1 MLAVCCLF
9 LSCDSNFESPS
20 QPCDKSL
27 VGNAS
32 FAEIKSL
39 YKGETV
45 QIQEELII
53 EGYVISS
60 DEEGNFFS
68 VLHFQDAPQDP
79 QEAFQIEI
87 DVRDSHL
94 FYPLGSKIFVKL
106 KGLYL
111 GKSGNAFKLG
121 ATFESFGNVSV
132 GRLPAAV
139 VNEHV
144 VRSCDEVIPISPVS
158 INIDGIE
165 NYPTGIL
172 VQLDNLEFIEE
183 ELSLPFANEAEETI
197 RTLIS
202 CNDQEIDLVNS
213 GYSDF
218 QAESIPALNG
228 AVTGLLIDGALV
240 IRGLKDL
247 NFVNERCPPF
257 IDEFTSNEIF
267 FTELADPDNN
277 AGARFVEIYN
287 AAETPLSLKGWTLV
301 RYTNANTEIS
311 ATAEL
316 SDYRIGA
323 GETLVISPNAPEF
336 ERVYGF
342 IPDVALGSNSPAD
355 SNGDDNLQLID
366 PFGAVIDTFG
376 VIGED
381 GSGTDH
387 EFEDGRAVRRP
398 EISRANAIYNPIEWI
413 LFNDTGAEETTNLPQ
428 MAPNDFSP
436 GIRN

>member
-1 MLAVCCLF
+1 MERKKGKIIKIQFNLLKGLLAVCWLF
-9 LSCDSNFESPS
+9 LSCDRNFESPS
-20 QPCDKSL
+20 QRCYENL
-27 VGNAS
+27 AANTS
-32 FAEIKSL
+32 FAEVKSL

-45 QIQEELII
+45 QIQDDLII

-68 VLHFQDAPQDP
+68 VLHFQDMSHNP

-87 DVRDSHL
+87 DLRDSHL

-111 GKSGNAFKLG
+111 GKSGSTYKLG

-132 GRLPAAV
+132 GRLPATM

-144 VRSCDEVIPISPVS
+144 IRSCDEIIPISPVF
-158 INIDGIE
+158 INIDEIE
-165 NYPTGIL
+165 NYPSGIL

-183 ELSLPFANEAEETI
+183 ELSLTFAKEAEETI

-202 CNDQEIDLVNS
+202 CNDQEIELVNS
-213 GYSDF
+213 GYADF
-218 QAESIPALNG
+218 QAESLPELNG
-228 AVTGLLIDGALV
+228 SVTGLFIDGALV

-247 NFVNERCPPF
+247 NFVNERCPPL

-287 AAETPLSLKGWTLV
+287 ASETALSLKGWTLV

-316 SDYRIGA
+316 TGYSIGA
-323 GETLVISPNAPEF
+323 GETLVISPNAVEF
-336 ERVYGF
+336 ERYMVLYPMWRWEA
-342 IPDVALGSNSPAD
+342 IVPQIRTVT
-355 SNGDDNLQLID
+355 I
-366 PFGAVIDTFG
+366 
-376 VIGED
+376 
-381 GSGTDH
+381 
-387 EFEDGRAVRRP
+387 
-398 EISRANAIYNPIEWI
+398 IYNSLILSEQSSTPSALLGKMVQEPI
-413 LFNDTGAEETTNLPQ
+413 TNLKMVGP
-428 MAPNDFSP
+428 
-436 GIRN
+436 